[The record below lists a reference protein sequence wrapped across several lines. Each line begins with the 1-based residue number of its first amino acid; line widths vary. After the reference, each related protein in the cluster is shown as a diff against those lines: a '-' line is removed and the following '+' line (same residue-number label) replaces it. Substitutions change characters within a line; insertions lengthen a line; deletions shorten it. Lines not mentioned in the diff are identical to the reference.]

1 MLQVISIGLTLDH
14 NSVLGS
20 LIDPDLTARSARKV
34 SPSIKK
40 LMLAELQDALRL
52 VVRSRSY
59 GISDSTRDEAA
70 LWVGSNEDEHPFSFI
85 SVCSALSLDPQW
97 VRSLLKGVPHA
108 KQLWIVRQLLRALEH
123 GNP

>member
-1 MLQVISIGLTLDH
+1 MLPGINVGLTLDH
-14 NSVLGS
+14 NSILGS

-34 SPSIKK
+34 SLPVMK

-52 VVRSRSY
+52 IVGRRSY
-59 GISDSTRDEAA
+59 GISDSMRDEAA
-70 LWVGSNEDEHPFSFI
+70 QWVRSNEDGHPFSFI

-108 KQLWIVRQLLRALEH
+108 KQLWIEDS
-123 GNP
+123 PW